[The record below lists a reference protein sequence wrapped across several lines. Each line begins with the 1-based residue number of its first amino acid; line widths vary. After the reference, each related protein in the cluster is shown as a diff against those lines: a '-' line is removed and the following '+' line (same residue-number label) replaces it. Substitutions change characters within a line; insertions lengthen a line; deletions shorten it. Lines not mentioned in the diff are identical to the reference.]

1 MEVVWTFVL
10 MAHSH
15 MCKILSWSVQNVTS
29 RVWHVLAMQLP
40 ALHAHQSTSMSLV
53 DVWRNVVKGS
63 MSTQKDYAT
72 LVTHPAKIA
81 MKAVQVP
88 AQNVQPKI
96 TRSYFYT
103 RVNARL
109 LVQVVSSKKQ
119 QVKSVNLVIQPVTVA
134 LVRPHRSACPVV
146 RGFSG

>member
-1 MEVVWTFVL
+1 
-10 MAHSH
+10 
-15 MCKILSWSVQNVTS
+15 
-29 RVWHVLAMQLP
+29 
-40 ALHAHQSTSMSLV
+40 
-53 DVWRNVVKGS
+53 

-72 LVTHPAKIA
+72 LVTHLAKIA

-96 TRSYFYT
+96 TRGYFYT

>member
-1 MEVVWTFVL
+1 
-10 MAHSH
+10 
-15 MCKILSWSVQNVTS
+15 
-29 RVWHVLAMQLP
+29 
-40 ALHAHQSTSMSLV
+40 
-53 DVWRNVVKGS
+53 

-72 LVTHPAKIA
+72 LVTRPVKIA
-81 MKAVQVP
+81 MKVVQVP

-96 TRSYFYT
+96 TRGYFYT

-119 QVKSVNLVIQPVTVA
+119 QVKSANLVIQPVRVA
-134 LVRPHRSACPVV
+134 LLRPHHSACPVV